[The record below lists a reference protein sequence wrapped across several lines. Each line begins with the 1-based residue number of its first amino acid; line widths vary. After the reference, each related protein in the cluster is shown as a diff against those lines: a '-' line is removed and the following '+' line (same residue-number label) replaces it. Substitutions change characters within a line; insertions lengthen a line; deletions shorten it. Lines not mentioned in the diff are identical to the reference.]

1 MKDSLDDQPTP
12 TLSPSSTTVTFSSLP
27 PSQQLDKLTSTLNKE
42 SLTNEVSFSDP
53 NEVTPLED
61 TPLSF
66 GYGQLLRDGAGEGD
80 VDELASHGMQNLAIA
95 DHEDEKGRTLKN
107 KYIVRVGWDD
117 VRGWQSEGGTLIGSS
132 RCPACKSF
140 HLLLHPVIFYLTT
153 KKQSAPGKADSKPL
167 TTLSIS
173 VSTVSPFAVVMVP

>member
-1 MKDSLDDQPTP
+1 MTLTPPLFFFIVRAVVRQAIARGCQAYIIREGWEGLVRGNTSGPTPAPTAPQSP
-12 TLSPSSTTVTFSSLP
+12 TLSASSKTLTFSSLP

-42 SLTNEVSFSDP
+42 SLANEIPVSDP

-80 VDELASHGMQNLAIA
+80 IDELAAHGMQGLAIA
-95 DHEDEKGRTLKN
+95 DREDEKGRSLKN

-117 VRGWQSEGGTLIGSS
+117 VRGWQGEGGTLIGSS
-132 RCPACKSF
+132 RCPACKSTF
-140 HLLLHPVIFYLTT
+140 LF
-153 KKQSAPGKADSKPL
+153 
-167 TTLSIS
+167 
-173 VSTVSPFAVVMVP
+173 